1 MNKYTFRFEE
11 YEDFV
16 EGFANNRNIEYSA
29 DFDPFDTW
37 EAPLKAFTDFLS
49 AVYGY
54 DISESITLHTIVP
67 SHRFNSV
74 PKESAIKFGDFD
86 EEDDLK

>member
-1 MNKYTFRFEE
+1 MHKYTFKFEE

-16 EGFANNRNIEYSA
+16 DGFANNREIKYSA

-37 EAPLKAFTDFLS
+37 EAPLKSFLDFLS
-49 AVYGY
+49 SVYGY
-54 DISESITLHTIVP
+54 DISESITLHTVIP
-67 SHRFNSV
+67 SQRFNSV
-74 PKESAIKFGDFD
+74 PKESDFKFSDFD